1 MEKIIIEGVMIG
13 MLTLLAFSIGNK
25 LYGIEVARTMAF
37 VSLGVLDLVHSFNI
51 RSEESI
57 FKAGLLENKYLIG
70 AFILGTLLQ
79 IIVVIIP
86 SIANVFEIVP
96 LTNLQWI
103 YTISISLLP
112 LVIVEIQKRLNKEE
126 TLGGIN
132 PNFTKKLSNV
142 KN

>member
-1 MEKIIIEGVMIG
+1 MD
-13 MLTLLAFSIGNK
+13 NQ
-25 LYGIEVARTMAF
+25 
-37 VSLGVLDLVHSFNI
+37 
-51 RSEESI
+51 
-57 FKAGLLENKYLIG
+57 YLIG

-86 SIANVFEIVP
+86 SIANVFELVP

-132 PNFTKKLSNV
+132 HNFTKKLSNV

>member
-1 MEKIIIEGVMIG
+1 MVTDSFPAIALGLEPPEKNIMNKKPRNPKKGIFADGLWNKIIIEGVMIG
-13 MLTLLAFSIGNK
+13 ILTLLAFSIGNK
-25 LYGIEVARTMAF
+25 LYGIKVARTMAF
-37 VSLGVLDLVHSFNI
+37 VSLGVLELVHSFNI

-57 FKAGLLENKYLIG
+57 F
-70 AFILGTLLQ
+70 
-79 IIVVIIP
+79 
-86 SIANVFEIVP
+86 
-96 LTNLQWI
+96 TNLQWI